1 MNFYRALDLF
11 ALERHLVHG
20 TDRLMER
27 KNFGIGKLYLLPT
40 FRAIDTGNIVA
51 LINFSARNRKKA
63 VSLLYCFYL
72 ALDDARRFTFN
83 VYLYFRIERGL
94 LAHFQKSD
102 IRLVEIVHKR
112 LIGNAYLLD
121 DIHLICVHGR

>member
-1 MNFYRALDLF
+1 MNFYRTLNLF

-20 TDRLMER
+20 TDRFMEC
-27 KNFGIGKLYLLPT
+27 KNFRIGKLYLFPT
-40 FRAIDTGNIVA
+40 FRTIDTGNIVA

-83 VYLYFRIERGL
+83 VYLYFRRTRTSCPL
-94 LAHFQKSD
+94 PK
-102 IRLVEIVHKR
+102 V
-112 LIGNAYLLD
+112 
-121 DIHLICVHGR
+121 